1 MTEKIL
7 FRVPGELKG
16 FLRKESKKRGATLN
30 QLGLQILWEWAE
42 AHGLITDKVDYLRS
56 LKTE

>member
-7 FRVPGELKG
+7 FRVPRQLKEL
-16 FLRKESKKRGATLN
+16 LRKESQQRGATLN

-42 AHGLITDKVDYLRS
+42 SHGLMKDKD
-56 LKTE
+56 